1 MDNFNKVLNQFEPMI
16 HACLRK
22 LRIYKNHDAF
32 IQAGRIGLWQA
43 WKRYD
48 KTKGDFAPFAYR
60 CIYGSLLDE
69 LKKATTEELL
79 MPAED
84 QTLELL
90 LNQPVLGSENWEQLS
105 EAVSRLQPHEQQLIH
120 LLYMIGS
127 SQDEVA
133 KHLGITKAGVKK
145 RRERTLAKLKQ
156 LMTT

>member
-1 MDNFNKVLNQFEPMI
+1 MI

-22 LRIYKNHDAF
+22 LRIYKNHDSF
-32 IQAGRIGLWQA
+32 LQSGRIGLWQA

-48 KTKGDFAPFAYR
+48 ETKGDFAPFAYR
-60 CIYGSLLDE
+60 SIYGCLLDE
-69 LKKATTEELL
+69 LKKATNEELL

-84 QTLELL
+84 HTLELL
-90 LNQPVLGSENWEQLS
+90 LNQPVLVSESWEPLS
-105 EAVSRLQPHEQQLIH
+105 EAMSRLQPHEQQLIH